1 MQKNIS
7 QPTEQSTLS
16 SIPAV
21 PSVTGCV
28 EKHRRLEAGLELELG
43 EIVLMLLA
51 GDRARCWPSAARNP
65 IVQAV
70 PVHSTIG

>member
-7 QPTEQSTLS
+7 QPAEQSTLS

-21 PSVTGCV
+21 PSVTDCI
-28 EKHRRLEAGLELELG
+28 EKPPPGDGPELELG
-43 EIVLMLLA
+43 EIVLMRLEV
-51 GDRARCWPSAARNP
+51 DRARCSPSAARNP